1 MRKLYW
7 RSNKVPLTGLVLIA
21 ILALSGLVAVETFLE
36 TTRRPHHVE
45 KLAAARLARD
55 AFDVVKDERL
65 RRRIPIH
72 AEMDPARSGIIG
84 LGMSPVTSNAGH
96 LPAKQTSVN
105 PNFAAVVVH
114 LLKEAGVNEGDAVA
128 VGVSG
133 SFPALNIATYAALHT
148 LKVKPIIIAS
158 ASSSEWGANM
168 PNYTWLDME
177 GVLVKRGLIPLRS
190 QAASLGGINDRVYTM
205 GAEGRSLL
213 LKALERN
220 KVALIDLPTLEESI
234 ERRMQ
239 LYYEATA
246 GGPIKA
252 YINVGGGQASL
263 GSVAGRRTFRAGL
276 NRTANVAEEGVESV
290 MARFIEE
297 GVPVIH
303 LGNVAELADRYGFPH
318 SPEEIPGVG
327 QGSIFVTQKYNENL
341 ALGVLAGIILALV
354 LFMRS
359 DIGARLF
366 KGSPR
371 ASTSSR
377 PEQMV

>member
-21 ILALSGLVAVETFLE
+21 LLALSGLLLVETFRE
-36 TTRRPHHVE
+36 TTRLPHHVE

-72 AEMDPARSGIIG
+72 AEMDPARSGLIG

-114 LLKEAGVNEGDAVA
+114 LLKEAGVREGDPVA

-148 LKVKPIIIAS
+148 LKAKPIIVAS
-158 ASSSEWGANM
+158 AASSEWGANI
-168 PNYTWLDME
+168 PGYTWLDME
-177 GVLVKRGLIPLRS
+177 SVLVKRGLIPLRAS
-190 QAASLGGINDRVYTM
+190 AASLGGINDRAFTM
-205 GAEGRSLL
+205 SAEGRSQL

-220 KVALIDLPTLEESI
+220 KVPLLDVASLDESI

-239 LYYEATA
+239 IYYEATE

-252 YINVGGGQASL
+252 YVNVGGGQASL
-263 GSVAGRRTFRAGL
+263 GSTAGRRTFHAGL

-303 LGNVAELADRYGFPH
+303 LGNVSELAERYGFPQQ
-318 SPEEIPGVG
+318 PEEIPSVG
-327 QGSIFVTQKYNENL
+327 QGSVFVTEKYNETL
-341 ALGVLAGIILALV
+341 ALGMLAGIVLALV

-359 DIGARLF
+359 DLGARLF

>member
-21 ILALSGLVAVETFLE
+21 LLALSGLLLVETFRE
-36 TTRRPHHVE
+36 TTRRPHHME
-45 KLAAARLARD
+45 KLAASRLARE
-55 AFDVVKDERL
+55 AFDVIKDERL

-72 AEMDPARSGIIG
+72 PEMDLSRSGLIG
-84 LGMSPVTSNAGH
+84 VGMSPVTSNAGH
-96 LPAKQTSVN
+96 LAAKQTSVN
-105 PNFAAVVVH
+105 PNFAAVVVA
-114 LLKEAGVNEGDAVA
+114 LLKEAGVKEGDPVA

-133 SFPALNIATYAALHT
+133 SFPALNVATYAALHT
-148 LKVKPIIIAS
+148 LKVKPIIISS
-158 ASSSEWGANM
+158 ASSSEWGANI
-168 PNYTWLDME
+168 PNFTWLDME
-177 GVLVKRGLIPLRS
+177 AVLVRRGLIPLRS
-190 QAASLGGINDRVYTM
+190 IAASLGGINDRAYTM
-205 GAEGRSLL
+205 SAEGRNLL
-213 LKALERN
+213 IKALDRN
-220 KVALIDLPTLEESI
+220 KVPLIDLPTLEESI

-239 LYYEATA
+239 LYFEATEGA
-246 GGPIKA
+246 PIKA

-303 LGNVAELADRYGFPH
+303 LANVAELADRHGFPH
-318 SPEEIPGVG
+318 QPEEIPSVG
-327 QGSIFVTQKYNENL
+327 QGSIFVSEKYDEKL
-341 ALGVLAGIILALV
+341 AIGVLAAIVIALV

-359 DIGARLF
+359 DVGARLF
-366 KGSPR
+366 RSSPR
-371 ASTSSR
+371 TSGSTR